1 MRFKLLLT
9 SIFVTLL
16 FVNVHAQTNEI
27 TLKVNMTG
35 LEVSPDGVH
44 VTGAFQDWS
53 PSSTPM
59 TDEGDGIYS
68 YTFTADEFANLNFK
82 FINGNDWPFQ
92 ESVPSSCGLPD
103 GFGGFNRILETGGSD
118 VIYGPYCFGTCD
130 ICPPSVEPSM
140 VNVTF
145 QVNMTDLP
153 ASDNGVHIAGN
164 FQGWSPS
171 TTALTDVGNGIY
183 EYTTEVAANSELLFK
198 FINGNDWPFQ
208 ETGFGDCGV
217 PDGFGGF
224 NRVLNVGEEDV
235 VFGPVCFGEC
245 ADCQISIPV
254 MVIFQVDMSNE
265 EVGSEGVFVAG
276 SFNDWDAT
284 ATQLAAN
291 GDGSYS
297 AVVFINANS
306 NISYKFINGTTWEI
320 VPMECGESDGLGG
333 YNRNL
338 SVSNE
343 TVITESVCFNS
354 CSACIV
360 IPTISLTFRV
370 DMTNEDVSNLGVHVA
385 GSFNNFSPTATPMIA
400 QGNGLYTATV
410 EVPENISVTYK
421 YINGNDW
428 PGSEQV
434 PFECG
439 VNDGFG
445 GYNRNIVTNNSDILL
460 PQVCFSSCAACILNV
475 DNVEAVS
482 GLTVFPNP
490 ANENITISGLPINSN
505 IAILDVTGKMV
516 LQTKVSSP
524 SFSLSVATLDRG
536 IYVLRDL
543 SSNESVRLLVK

>member
-27 TLKVNMTG
+27 TLKVNMSG
-35 LEVSPDGVH
+35 LTVSPNGVH
-44 VTGAFQDWS
+44 VAGAFQDWN

-59 TDEGDGIYS
+59 IDEGNGIFS

-92 ESVPSSCGLPD
+92 ESVPSACGLPD
-103 GFGGFNRILETGGSD
+103 GFGGINRILETGGSD

-130 ICPPSVEPSM
+130 ICPPSVEPSI

-145 QVNMTDLP
+145 RVNMSDLP

-183 EYTTEVAANSELLFK
+183 EYTAEVAANSELLFK

-224 NRVLNVGEEDV
+224 NRVLNVEEEDL

-245 ADCQISIPV
+245 ADCQVSIPV

-265 EVGSEGVFVAG
+265 EVAAEGVFVAG
-276 SFNDWDAT
+276 SFNNWDAT

-297 AVVFINANS
+297 AVVFVNANS
-306 NISYKFINGTTWEI
+306 EISYKFINGTTWEI
-320 VPMECGESDGLGG
+320 VPMECGMSDGFGG

-338 SVSNE
+338 SVANE
-343 TVITESVCFNS
+343 TVITEMVCFNS
-354 CSACIV
+354 CSNCV
-360 IPTISLTFRV
+360 MIPTVSLTFRV
-370 DMTNEDVSNLGVHVA
+370 DMSNENVSSLGVHVA
-385 GSFNNFSPTATPMIA
+385 GSFNNFSPTSTPLIA
-400 QGNGLYTATV
+400 EGNGIYSATV
-410 EVPENISVTYK
+410 EVPENLSITYK

-428 PGSEQV
+428 PGAELV

-445 GYNRNIVTNNSDILL
+445 GYNRSIVTNNSDITL
-460 PQVCFSSCAACILNV
+460 PLVCFSSCEACVLNIA
-475 DNVEAVS
+475 DS
-482 GLTVFPNP
+482 QSSIGLSIFPNP
-490 ANENITISGLPINSN
+490 ANEYITISGLQSNSN
-505 IAILDVTGKMV
+505 VAIFDVTGKMV
-516 LQTKVSSP
+516 LHNKANTPNFTMNISE
-524 SFSLSVATLDRG
+524 LNRG
-536 IYVLRDL
+536 IYILRDL
-543 SSNESVRLLVK
+543 STNASVRLLVK